1 MIDLTISSDIK
12 PHPIFSY
19 WETDKELSY
28 VSLPVDTS
36 IQELVRLYA
45 DNVLNRVE
53 DTECLI
59 YEYSRGSLRLLLD
72 KVNNKEIEDCINKA
86 LQTEYMQF
94 FLNVFKEVK

>member
-1 MIDLTISSDIK
+1 MIDLTISADIK
-12 PHPIFSY
+12 PHSIFSY
-19 WETDKELSY
+19 WETDKELSS

-36 IQELVRLYA
+36 IQELVKLYT
-45 DNVLNRVE
+45 DKVLNRVE

-86 LQTEYMQF
+86 LQSEHMLFYIECF
-94 FLNVFKEVK
+94 